1 MVAEQ
6 LRPHGVTDERVL
18 EAMASVPREEFLAP
32 RMRRHAYEDRALA
45 IDCGQTISQP
55 LVVALMTQ
63 AASPQPADIALE
75 VGTGSGYAAA
85 VLSRLCRKVIT
96 IEREPALA
104 EQASQ
109 TLVVALMTQASSP
122 QPDDIALEVGTGSG
136 YAAAVLSRLCRKV
149 ITIEREPALAEQASQ
164 TLRRLGFENVE
175 VAVGDGSQG
184 WPSEAPY
191 NVILVAAAAGSVPQA
206 LIDQLADG
214 GRMVIPVAVSAHEP
228 QDLRVYLRRGA
239 DVLYRSLF
247 PVLFVPLRTG

>member
-1 MVAEQ
+1 MSTPAQRMVAEQ

-55 LVVALMTQ
+55 
-63 AASPQPADIALE
+63 
-75 VGTGSGYAAA
+75 
-85 VLSRLCRKVIT
+85 
-96 IEREPALA
+96 
-104 EQASQ
+104 
-109 TLVVALMTQASSP
+109 LVVALMTQASSP

>member
-1 MVAEQ
+1 VSTPAQRMVAEQ

-63 AASPQPADIALE
+63 AASPQP
-75 VGTGSGYAAA
+75 
-85 VLSRLCRKVIT
+85 
-96 IEREPALA
+96 
-104 EQASQ
+104 
-109 TLVVALMTQASSP
+109 
-122 QPDDIALEVGTGSG
+122 DDISLEVGTGSG